1 MLYAL
6 RDPLSFV
13 VLVLSFVV
21 ASTLAG
27 WVGTRVAV
35 RSGTRELDDRRRLR
49 PDPRAHL
56 DPLGAVAAA
65 LTGVGWHR
73 PAPMP
78 TSRRAVPAAT
88 LVGPLVLLLVAAVL
102 LVGAGATAG
111 RFDGADATILQNG
124 LGGPLLPRVLLL
136 AGLVH
141 LSVGLLALVPL
152 PPLEVGRLLFARA
165 PRTPGWQKAE
175 LYLVEKNLGTAAV
188 LVLLLLPLGGRLP
201 LLLSLL
207 SAVGRPLV
215 ALLTGLLP
223 GPA

>member
-6 RDPLSFV
+6 GDPLSFA

-73 PAPMP
+73 PAPMA
-78 TSRRAVPAAT
+78 TARRAVPTAT
-88 LVGPLVLLLVAAVL
+88 LAGPLVLLLVGAGL
-102 LVGAGATAG
+102 RVGAGALAG
-111 RFDGADATILQNG
+111 PLDGVGTPLLQNG
-124 LGGPLLPRVLLL
+124 VSGPLLPRVLLL
-136 AGLVH
+136 YGLVH
-141 LSVGLLALVPL
+141 LFVGLLGLVPL
-152 PPLEVGRLLFARA
+152 PPLEAGRLLFARA

-188 LVLLLLPLGGRLP
+188 LVLLLLPLGGQLP

-215 ALLTGLLP
+215 ALLTGLL
-223 GPA
+223 